1 MTANSQDFFKK
12 VGTSTVTTLS
22 APGKPIGATSINVGS
37 TTGYPTDT
45 GVIISIRTVDT
56 AGTLIAGTHTE
67 WLATVTSGTSLAI
80 EAAPVYGSDQI
91 YAAGST
97 TQVAIRLSSYSHNK
111 LIDGLLV
118 EHKQTGKH
126 SDLTADS
133 VKTDTIT
140 GTTDAD
146 SGDIY
151 GITVTNGKMSGDDL
165 ADGSVTIPKISNPY
179 KFNVHKSTATNLT
192 GTASD
197 TVVFDIEDTDTNNNY
212 NASTGNYT
220 IPVTGFY
227 LFTAH
232 CRIDSGSS
240 VLKQI
245 FIAGEKLSVYDG
257 ANQCVIGGSIMKQFT
272 AGDTV
277 SVTLY
282 HGGSATIVADG
293 LETSF
298 SGTILSV

>member
-1 MTANSQDFFKK
+1 MALPN
-12 VGTSTVTTLS
+12 
-22 APGKPIGATSINVGS
+22 IGMSFS
-37 TTGYPTDT
+37 PF
-45 GVIISIRTVDT
+45 
-56 AGTLIAGTHTE
+56 
-67 WLATVTSGTSLAI
+67 AI
-80 EAAPVYGSDQI
+80 
-91 YAAGST
+91 
-97 TQVAIRLSSYSHNK
+97 
-111 LIDGLLV
+111 
-118 EHKQTGKH
+118 
-126 SDLTADS
+126 LTADEMNNLVENIDALAAGTGFTS
-133 VKTDTIT
+133 DIKANSIT
-140 GTTDAD
+140 GITDVD

-151 GITVTNGKMSGDDL
+151 GITVTNGQ
-165 ADGSVTIPKISNPY
+165 ISNPY
-179 KFNVHKSTATNLT
+179 KFNAHKSTPTNLT
-192 GTASD
+192 GVTSD
-197 TVVFDIEDTDTNNNY
+197 TVVFDIEVTDTNNNY

-282 HGGSATIVADG
+282 HGGSVTIVAD
-293 LETSF
+293 
-298 SGTILSV
+298 